1 MLRLIFM
8 SIPSIHVKVIVPEE
22 IPAVAQLIGA
32 SVRGL
37 QTGDYTEEQREAA
50 LATVFTVDSRL
61 VQDGTYFGVVTDD
74 GTLVG
79 CGGWSARKTLYGGD
93 HQVEEVSEDFLDP
106 ATDPAK
112 IRAIFVHPDYARQG
126 IGGLLLRVA
135 EDAAAAE
142 GFHRFEMASTLTGL
156 QFYCQSGYRPLE
168 QIRVP
173 VADGQAIEVVRM
185 RRRVG

>member
-1 MLRLIFM
+1 M
-8 SIPSIHVKVIVPEE
+8 SIHVKVIVPEE

-37 QTGDYTEEQREAA
+37 QTDDYTEEQREAA

-74 GTLVG
+74 GILVG

-93 HQVEEVSEDFLDP
+93 HQLEHAHGADSDEFLDP
-106 ATDPAK
+106 ATEPAK

-135 EDAAAAE
+135 EEAAAAE
-142 GFHRFEMASTLTGL
+142 GFHRFEMASTLTGI
-156 QFYCQSGYRPLE
+156 QFYCQSGYRPVE
-168 QIRVP
+168 RIRVP
-173 VADGQAIEVVRM
+173 VANGQAIEVVRM